1 MSSVVFLGWAILALA
16 LALLWLRQLKTRNA
30 TSVDVAW
37 SAGLA
42 FLALLY
48 PWFSDGDLGRRVL
61 VSGLGTI
68 WALRLAWHLFSDRV
82 MTHDE
87 EDGRYKAMRAE
98 LGPKAPLVFFL
109 FYQGQAAVA
118 VLFSLPMLAAMDGPA
133 LGPWA
138 FVGVVV
144 WIVAVAG
151 ETIADA
157 QLAAFRADPTTKGTV
172 CRNGL
177 WKYSRHPN
185 YFFEWVHWWAYVLIG
200 GGAALT
206 WLGPAAMLVF
216 LFRIT
221 GIPYTEKQ
229 ALRSRGAAYRDYQET
244 TSVFIPWPPKASR

>member
-1 MSSVVFLGWAILALA
+1 MGVVLFGWVILALA

-48 PWFSDGDLGRRVL
+48 PWFADGDLERRVL
-61 VSGLGTI
+61 VSSLGAV
-68 WALRLAWHLFSDRV
+68 WAVRLAWYLFTDRV
-82 MTHDE
+82 LKHAE

-98 LGPKAPLVFFL
+98 LGPRAPAVFFL

-118 VLFSLPMLAAMDGPA
+118 VLFSLPMLAAMEGPA
-133 LGPWA
+133 LGPGA
-138 FVGVVV
+138 VVGVAV
-144 WIVAVAG
+144 WLVAVVG
-151 ETIADA
+151 ESIADA
-157 QLAAFRADPTTKGTV
+157 QLAAFRADPTNKGRV
-172 CRNGL
+172 CRRGL
-177 WKYSRHPN
+177 WRYSRHPN

-206 WLGPAAMLVF
+206 WLGPLAMLLF

-229 ALRSRGAAYRDYQET
+229 ALRSRGSAYRDYQET
-244 TSVFIPWPPKASR
+244 TSVFVPWPPRTPS